1 MTEVEYSIV
10 VDELTDIIS
19 LLPNVEMPI
28 LPQPKTDLDY
38 LIQIDKVKH
47 MIRFFEG
54 REPDYKPIDYIHSEE
69 PDTETNEKTE
79 KERLVEF
86 LYGYGAG
93 LIILGGVLIIG
104 VGIVWWPMC
113 MIGATCI
120 YAGCIINRYWI

>member
-1 MTEVEYSIV
+1 MNEIEYSIK
-10 VDELTDIIS
+10 VDELTDIIKM
-19 LLPNVEMPI
+19 LPNVEMPI

-38 LIQIDKVKH
+38 LIQIDKVNT
-47 MIRFFEG
+47 MIRFFKG
-54 REPDYKPIDYIHSEE
+54 LKPDYKPIDYLHREE
-69 PDTETNEKTE
+69 PDTDKKKTE

-113 MIGATCI
+113 MIGGTCI
-120 YAGCIINRYWI
+120 YAGFIIDRYWI